1 MFHAMGWNLQGKNL
15 DDLKN
20 AWTVLDMEGMD
31 VIGVQELGGFANL
44 SLPWTTMDCELDGA
58 WTFYISSPPL
68 SFRASAVGL
77 PSRLVPFVDHVRP
90 LCCGV
95 SVTLKLD
102 GCKQFIISAHLPHR
116 QRTDCIEV
124 WNTFSQELEH
134 LLRHRRISDSIVLL
148 IDSNYELGP
157 PERIVDP
164 NSIDERG
171 FLASSW
177 IQHYGLTHTQPP
189 VYTWSNQRGSCS
201 KIDFVLVGGS
211 SISSEKVFE
220 DSDHVLGCDHRAVYA
235 SFPVWGPSRR
245 PKRLRRQNHNKCG
258 RWRVNAS
265 KLLTEAS
272 ALADQLVLSEADL
285 TAQHLEQLS
294 DTCSFRPPSLRYKDL
309 PTFSP

>member
-1 MFHAMGWNLQGKNL
+1 
-15 DDLKN
+15 
-20 AWTVLDMEGMD
+20 MD
-31 VIGVQELGGFANL
+31 VIGLQELGGFANL
-44 SLPWTTMDCELDGA
+44 SLPWTTMDCQLDGS

-77 PSRLVPFVDHVRP
+77 PSRLVPFVDHVKP

-116 QRTDCIEV
+116 QRQDCIEV
-124 WNTFSQELEH
+124 WNSFSQELEH
-134 LLRHRRISDSIVLL
+134 LLRHRRISDSVVLL

-177 IQHYGLTHTQPP
+177 IQQYGLTHTQPP
-189 VYTWSNQRGSCS
+189 VYTWSNQRGSSS
-201 KIDFVLVGGS
+201 KIDFVLVGGG
-211 SISSEKVFE
+211 SILSEKVFE

-235 SFPVWGPSRR
+235 SFPVWGPSRK
-245 PKRLRRQNHNKCG
+245 PKRLRRQDHNKCG
-258 RWRVNAS
+258 RWRVNAP
-265 KLLTEAS
+265 KLLAEAS
-272 ALADQLVLSEADL
+272 ALADQLVCSEADL
-285 TAQHLEQLS
+285 TTQHLEQLS
-294 DTCSFRPPSLRYKDL
+294 NTCSFRPPSLRYKDPQYIL
-309 PTFSP
+309 TLINQRRRLRGAESRNHGQRDHGSS